1 MSNITKKQ
9 VSLAAIAVVFAT
21 TLIASIAF
29 DSAYARI
36 HAKQIIAQHNH
47 ATVSANSMTTGGG
60 STITGSSNPIV
71 VQANTNSGGNGAQ
84 DNTIEED

>member
-9 VSLAAIAVVFAT
+9 ASLAAIAVVFAT

-36 HAKQIIAQHNH
+36 NAAQIIAQHNH
-47 ATVSANSMTTGGG
+47 AHVSANTFTSGGA
-60 STITGSSNPIV
+60 STITDSGNPIV
-71 VQANTNSGGNGAQ
+71 VQANDNTGGNGAQ
-84 DNTIEED
+84 DNTQEED

>member
-36 HAKQIIAQHNH
+36 HANQVIAQHNH
-47 ATVSANSMTTGGG
+47 AHVSANSFTSGGA
-60 STITGSSNPIV
+60 SSITDSSNPIV